1 VEQHTHEPATTGAQ
15 AASAR
20 IDVHAHYLPA
30 EQRAALASA
39 PPIYRGFVSWDVPAA
54 LEMMDRQ
61 GIATAILSM
70 VLPSAL
76 FAQADDAAAARRLAR
91 SANETA
97 AKAIRTHPN
106 RFGAFA
112 SLPLPDV
119 DGALAEIDYAL
130 GTLGLDGVVVLTNAN
145 GIYLGDNR
153 LSPVFDELHRRRA
166 VVFLHP
172 TAPACVEC
180 TSLGYPI
187 SLIEFVFDT
196 TRAVTHLVLSGT
208 LERCPNLR
216 LIVPHAGGTL
226 PFLVDR
232 IGLLATHFVP
242 GAGER
247 APAGVEGYL
256 QRLYYELA
264 ISTNPHA
271 VAAVLQ
277 LVETSQ
283 LLFGSDWPA
292 LAEADVQSL
301 IQTLQDNPLLQAG
314 DRARIERQNALEL
327 FPRLSLSAAAH
338 G

>member
-1 VEQHTHEPATTGAQ
+1 
-15 AASAR
+15 
-20 IDVHAHYLPA
+20 
-30 EQRAALASA
+30 
-39 PPIYRGFVSWDVPAA
+39 
-54 LEMMDRQ
+54 MMDRQ

-76 FAQADDAAAARRLAR
+76 FAQADGVAAARRLAR
-91 SANETA
+91 SANEMA
-97 AKAIRTHPN
+97 AVAIRMHPD

-119 DGALAEIDYAL
+119 DGALAELDYAL
-130 GTLGLDGVVVLTNAN
+130 GTLGLDGVVLLTNAN
-145 GIYLGDNR
+145 GVYLGDRR
-153 LSPVFDELHRRRA
+153 LEPVFDELDRRRA

-172 TAPACVEC
+172 NAPACVEQ

-232 IGLLATHFVP
+232 IGLLSRLFVP

-247 APAGVEGYL
+247 APAGVKAYL
-256 QRLYYELA
+256 QRLHYDLA

-271 VAAVLQ
+271 LAAVLQ
-277 LVETSQ
+277 LVGTSH

-292 LAEADVQSL
+292 LAEADVEHLIQSL
-301 IQTLQDNPLLQAG
+301 RDNPLLHPG
-314 DRARIERQNALEL
+314 DLPRIERENALEL
-327 FPRLSLSAAAH
+327 FPRLRPSAAVLE
-338 G
+338 